1 MTWENGDLADYAVVS
16 DGLVVN
22 VIVWDGV
29 QDYTP
34 ADGLTLVALPY
45 TEDED
50 GARRY
55 TAGIGWTY
63 RNGEFVD
70 ERPEPEP
77 DV

>member
-1 MTWENGDLADYAVVS
+1 MTFELGLADYALVDA

-55 TAGIGWTY
+55 TAGIGWTF
-63 RNGEFVD
+63 RDGQFVD

>member
-1 MTWENGDLADYAVVS
+1 MADDVRGYAHVV

-22 VIVWDGV
+22 VSLWDGV
-29 QDYTP
+29 TEYQP
-34 ADGLTLVALPY
+34 GEGVEMVPLPY

-50 GARRY
+50 GTRRY
-55 TAGIGWTY
+55 TAGIGWTF
-63 RNGEFVD
+63 RDGQFVD